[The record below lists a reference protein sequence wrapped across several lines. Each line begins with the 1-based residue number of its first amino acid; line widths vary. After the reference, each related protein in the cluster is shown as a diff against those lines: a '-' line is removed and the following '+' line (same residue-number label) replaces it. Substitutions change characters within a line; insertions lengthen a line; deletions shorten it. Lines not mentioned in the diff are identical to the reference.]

1 VSTPAQA
8 EQALAREPGRGRSDR
23 LLFLGCL
30 AGLLVGLAFLV
41 VPLAPKL
48 VSLHHLPTNHDFDVE
63 LKPQGL
69 VTPFWVVSMASFAL
83 AVWQWRRGRRM
94 DWRLLLVG
102 AALLNLAALLVPPVA
117 SKDVYAYSFYGKV
130 QVAYHASP
138 YLSIPDQYPL
148 DPWHPFWSWRLFGP
162 VYGAPFLL
170 LLRLVAVVSGPS
182 LLAWVLWMKLL
193 MLAAELGAVALL
205 VRAVRL
211 GANPNVNAGA
221 GGDPDPRWP
230 VLLIAWNPMVLQ
242 SVAMGAHVDALLL
255 LVLAAALLAHRSGR
269 RLLAFVLLVVLF
281 CVKVYMGPLA
291 ALYAVWL
298 AAGKRPA
305 AWCWTVARLGA
316 LGAAITAL
324 AYLPYASAG
333 RRLFTSAVD
342 VSDHFSSGS
351 PPNLLRRLLAA
362 ALPLAGVNRYTAGSV
377 GDTLARDLAVAAIAV
392 ALLVAATR
400 LRAGRDPWPVL
411 AAFFLAYLLVT
422 PWVFYWHEIPLLGM
436 VAAIP
441 FGLTSLTA
449 VALSITLV
457 PQVPA
462 GPPVVGGVPASAGG
476 NLLDTLTASL
486 SRYGGALAVLLI
498 GWRWRRHHPPGPGSA
513 AEDGDGPSIDAISLS
528 TRSP

>member
-1 VSTPAQA
+1 VTTV
-8 EQALAREPGRGRSDR
+8 GRGAVIRGTGMTGDTR
-23 LLFLGCL
+23 VFAGCL
-30 AGLLVGLAFLV
+30 AGLLAGLAFLV

-48 VSLHHLPTNHDFDVE
+48 LPLHHLPTNHDFDVE

-69 VTPFWVVSMASFAL
+69 VTPFWVVSMGSFAL
-83 AVWQWRRGRRM
+83 AVWQWRRGRRLELR
-94 DWRLLLVG
+94 WLVAG
-102 AALLNLAALLVPPVA
+102 ALLLNLVALLVPPVA

-130 QVAYHASP
+130 QVAYHANP

-170 LLRLVAVVSGPS
+170 LLKLVAWVSGPS

-193 MLAAELGAVALL
+193 LTAAELGAVALL
-205 VRAVRL
+205 DRVLRG
-211 GANPNVNAGA
+211 GAAAQEPG
-221 GGDPDPRWP
+221 WP
-230 VLLIAWNPMVLQ
+230 WLLIAWNPMVLQ
-242 SVAMGAHVDALLL
+242 SVAMSAHVDALLL
-255 LVLAAALLAHRSGR
+255 LLLAAALLAHRRGR
-269 RLLAFVLLVVLF
+269 HLLAFVLLVVLF
-281 CVKVYMGPLA
+281 CIKVYMGPLA

-305 AWCWTVARLGA
+305 AWAWTVGRLGA
-316 LGAAITAL
+316 LGVAITAL

-333 RRLFTSAVD
+333 TRLFSSVVD

-362 ALPLAGVNRYTAGSV
+362 GLPLLGVNRYTAGSA
-377 GDTLARDLAVAAIAV
+377 GDTVARELALAAITL

-400 LRAGRDPWPVL
+400 LRRDRDPWPLL
-411 AAFFLAYLLVT
+411 AAFFLTYLLCT

-436 VAAIP
+436 VAVIP

-449 VALSITLV
+449 VALSITLT

-462 GPPVVGGVPASAGG
+462 SAPATGGSLPSAARELA
-476 NLLDTLTASL
+476 NTLTAFL
-486 SRYGGALAVLLI
+486 SRYGGAVAALLL
-498 GWRWRRHHPPGPGSA
+498 GWRRRARPHTAGPGTGAGADS
-513 AEDGDGPSIDAISLS
+513 EAIRGLG
-528 TRSP
+528 TIAQAR

>member
-1 VSTPAQA
+1 MSEAAPAPA
-8 EQALAREPGRGRSDR
+8 AARAGGRTRGDQ
-23 LLFLGCL
+23 LWFLGCL
-30 AGLLVGLAFLV
+30 GGLLVGLAFLV
-41 VPLAPKL
+41 VPLAPRL
-48 VSLHHLPTNHDFDVE
+48 VALHHLPTNHDFDVE

-69 VTPFWVVSMASFAL
+69 VTPFWVVSMASWAL
-83 AVWQWRRGRRM
+83 AVWWWRRGRRI

-117 SKDVYAYSFYGKV
+117 SKDVYAYSFYGRV
-130 QVAYHASP
+130 QVAYHANP
-138 YLSIPDQYPL
+138 YLSIPDQHPL

-170 LLRLVAVVSGPS
+170 LLRLVAAAAGPS
-182 LLAWVLWMKLL
+182 LLAWVIWMKLL
-193 MLAAELGAVALL
+193 MVAAELGAVALL
-205 VRAVRL
+205 VRAVRVH
-211 GANPNVNAGA
+211 APP
-221 GGDPDPRWP
+221 GGDPHPGWP

-242 SVAMGAHVDALLL
+242 SIAMGAHVDALLL
-255 LVLAAALLAHRSGR
+255 LVLAAALLAHRRGR
-269 RLLAFVLLVVLF
+269 HLLAFTLLVVLF

-298 AAGKRPA
+298 AAGRRPA
-305 AWCWTVARLGA
+305 AWCWTLARLGA

-333 RRLFTSAVD
+333 TRLFTSAVD

-362 ALPLAGVNRYTAGSV
+362 ALPLLGVNRYTAGSV
-377 GDTLARDLAVAAIAV
+377 GDTLARTLAVAAIAA

-400 LRAGRDPWPVL
+400 LRANRDPWPVL
-411 AAFFLAYLLVT
+411 AGFFLAYLLVT

-462 GPPVVGGVPASAGG
+462 GPPAVGGVPASAGRELA
-476 NLLDTLTASL
+476 NTFTAFL
-486 SRYGGALAVLLI
+486 SRYGGALAALLL
-498 GWRWRRHHPPGPGSA
+498 GWRWRRRRNPPGPGGGTES
-513 AEDGDGPSIDAISLS
+513 GDGPYIDAISLS
-528 TRSP
+528 TRSS

>member
-1 VSTPAQA
+1 MSTPTKAPTP
-8 EQALAREPGRGRSDR
+8 ALATRTRDDR
-23 LLFLGCL
+23 LLFVGCL

-41 VPLAPKL
+41 VPLAPRL
-48 VSLHHLPTNHDFDVE
+48 LPMHHLPTTHDFDVE
-63 LKPQGL
+63 MKPQGL

-83 AVWQWRRGRRM
+83 AVWQWRRGRRL
-94 DWRLLLVG
+94 DTRLLVAG
-102 AALLNLAALLVPPVA
+102 ALLLSVVALLVPPVA

-130 QVAYHASP
+130 QVAYHANP

-148 DPWHPFWSWRLFGP
+148 DSWHPFWSWRLFGP

-170 LLRLVAVVSGPS
+170 LLRLVATVAGPS

-193 MLAAELGAVALL
+193 MVAAELGAVALL
-205 VRAVRL
+205 VRVIRV
-211 GANPNVNAGA
+211 GANAGQA
-221 GGDPDPRWP
+221 DPDPRWP
-230 VLLIAWNPMVLQ
+230 WLLIAWNPIVLQ
-242 SVAMGAHVDALLL
+242 SIAMGAHVDALLL
-255 LVLAAALLAHRSGR
+255 LVLAAALLAHRHGR
-269 RLLAFVLLVVLF
+269 YLLAFMLLVALF

-305 AWCWTVARLGA
+305 AWCWTLARLGA
-316 LGAAITAL
+316 LAAALTAL
-324 AYLPYASAG
+324 AYLPFASAG
-333 RRLFTSAVD
+333 TRLFTSAVD

-362 ALPLAGVNRYTAGSV
+362 ALPLLGVNRYRAGLL
-377 GDTLARDLAVAAIAV
+377 GDQLARELAVAAIAA

-400 LRAGRDPWPVL
+400 LRAGRDPWPLL
-411 AAFFLAYLLVT
+411 AAFFLAYLLLT

-436 VAAIP
+436 VAVIP

-462 GPPVVGGVPASAGG
+462 SASAVSGVPASAGRE
-476 NLLDTLTASL
+476 LLNTITAFL
-486 SRYGGALAVLLI
+486 SRYGGALVVLLV
-498 GWRWRRHHPPGPGSA
+498 GWQRRRHAPRPGAG
-513 AEDGDGPSIDAISLS
+513 DGDGGYIDAMSLS
-528 TRSP
+528 TRSS

>member
-1 VSTPAQA
+1 VS
-8 EQALAREPGRGRSDR
+8 LRERARSDR

-102 AALLNLAALLVPPVA
+102 TALLNLAALLVPPVA
-117 SKDVYAYSFYGKV
+117 SKDVYAYSFFGKV
-130 QVAYHASP
+130 QVAYHANP

-148 DPWHPFWSWRLFGP
+148 DAWHPFWSWRLFGP

-182 LLAWVLWMKLL
+182 LLAWVIWMKLL

-205 VRAVRL
+205 VRAAR
-211 GANPNVNAGA
+211 AQA

-242 SVAMGAHVDALLL
+242 SIAMGAHVDALLL
-255 LVLAAALLAHRSGR
+255 LVLAAALLAHRRGR
-269 RLLAFVLLVVLF
+269 HLLAFVLLVVLF

-305 AWCWTVARLGA
+305 AWAWTVARLGA
-316 LGAAITAL
+316 LAAAVTAA

-333 RRLFTSAVD
+333 RHLFTSAVD

-377 GDTLARDLAVAAIAV
+377 GDTLARDLAVAAIVV

-462 GPPVVGGVPASAGG
+462 GPPVVGGVPASAGR
-476 NLLDTLTASL
+476 NLVDTFTAFL
-486 SRYGGALAVLLI
+486 SRYGGALAVLCV
-498 GWRWRRHHPPGPGSA
+498 GWRWRRRHPLPAEPEGGPEGGA
-513 AEDGDGPSIDAISLS
+513 YIDAISLS
-528 TRSP
+528 TRSS